1 MNERAKRHS
10 WQVGWRAT
18 LKDLRRSLSR
28 DKRDQS
34 SELLPTSPPPVST
47 RHRITITARPRHH
60 VSVAVS
66 KALLFY
72 VHASNQ
78 QCRQYRASAPK
89 TRLLLGVG
97 LIAWG
102 AIGLYTTDTA
112 EKAFDMVPS
121 EEDKKK
127 LDQSIPKIRVVEKE

>member
-1 MNERAKRHS
+1 MASWLESNIEGPKAESVERQARSKL
-10 WQVGWRAT
+10 RA
-18 LKDLRRSLSR
+18 
-28 DKRDQS
+28 S
-34 SELLPTSPPPVST
+34 SNLTPLVST
-47 RHRITITARPRHH
+47 RHRVTITARPRHH

-72 VHASNQ
+72 AHASNQ